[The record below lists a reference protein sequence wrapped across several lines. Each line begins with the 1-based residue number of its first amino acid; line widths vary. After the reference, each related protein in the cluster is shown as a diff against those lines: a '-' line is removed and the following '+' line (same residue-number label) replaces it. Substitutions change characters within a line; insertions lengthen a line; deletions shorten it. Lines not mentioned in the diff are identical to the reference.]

1 MAPYVQQTK
10 NPVQIAGSGVHPT
23 REGVVP
29 GGPLSLLHP
38 PKPTAVAR
46 PLVVR
51 LSVGSGMSRAN
62 FTVWTIYTGRKG
74 AGGGRTREHD
84 GTTSPALSVGK
95 SEMPSIDDGRF
106 VPLAKQSM
114 TCPPKRPPQAQH
126 PITHRQIRGPAIF
139 SSFSRDQA
147 DAEKYM
153 LQRLVY
159 GAYHGNVVL
168 SEKCYPHGSLIECRP
183 QKKALETLFAGK
195 PKKLRSRCDLQKGWP
210 VKKWMRR
217 NCNVTDPQT
226 HTRKAAWCQQDVRN
240 RTTRGG
246 IQLQASV
253 HPRGQ
258 LTRTYY
264 CCAQSCGH
272 S

>member
-1 MAPYVQQTK
+1 M
-10 NPVQIAGSGVHPT
+10 HPT

-38 PKPTAVAR
+38 PKTTAVASPTTAIR
-46 PLVVR
+46 SPLVVR
-51 LSVGSGMSRAN
+51 LSVGSGMSLKQF

-74 AGGGRTREHD
+74 GGGGRTREHD
-84 GTTSPALSVGK
+84 GTMSPALSVGK

-106 VPLAKQSM
+106 VPLAKHDLPSEETPTSTQ
-114 TCPPKRPPQAQH
+114 TNQRA
-126 PITHRQIRGPAIF
+126 GDFFPAFQGTKQTQKIHARA
-139 SSFSRDQA
+139 SS
-147 DAEKYM
+147 
-153 LQRLVY
+153 LY

-217 NCNVTDPQT
+217 NCNINRPADTHPQ
-226 HTRKAAWCQQDVRN
+226 
-240 RTTRGG
+240 GG
-246 IQLQASV
+246 MVPARREELYHKRRIQLQASV

-258 LTRTYY
+258 PTRTPTTAVVRSHAAILDRMHL
-264 CCAQSCGH
+264 CT
-272 S
+272 

>member
-10 NPVQIAGSGVHPT
+10 NPVQIAGSGVRPT

-114 TCPPKRPPQAQH
+114 TCPPKRPPQAPNH
-126 PITHRQIRGPAIF
+126 PITHRQTNQRAGDFFPAF
-139 SSFSRDQA
+139 QGTKQTQK
-147 DAEKYM
+147 KYM

-168 SEKCYPHGSLIECRP
+168 SEKCYPHCSLIECRP
-183 QKKALETLFAGK
+183 QKKELETLFAGK

-226 HTRKAAWCQQDVRN
+226 HTRKAAWCQQDARN
-240 RTTRGG
+240 YTTRGVYSCRR
-246 IQLQASV
+246 ACTPEV
-253 HPRGQ
+253 
-258 LTRTYY
+258 TYY
-264 CCAQSCGH
+264 CCAQSRGH